1 MKNMI
6 SSNRKIGVSRDVPK
20 GTLYESVV
28 RREDFDFFVVSE
40 SSWQSKWIYRFVT
53 VLAGTAITLA
63 TFGVWVA
70 PTPSTPLDE
79 SIATKMMELEVS
91 KERWIQIDLK
101 NQRLI
106 AWEGGNQVYL
116 IAISTGKNSTPTR
129 PGIFKIQTKLAK
141 SRMRGADYDIS
152 NVPYVM
158 FYEGNY
164 AIHGAFW
171 HRKFG
176 TPVSHG
182 CVNVAVNHARWL
194 FDWVSVG
201 TQVIIH
207 H

>member
-1 MKNMI
+1 MKSLI
-6 SSNRKIGVSRDVPK
+6 SFNWLRCF
-20 GTLYESVV
+20 GT
-28 RREDFDFFVVSE
+28 FFASAAL
-40 SSWQSKWIYRFVT
+40 T
-53 VLAGTAITLA
+53 LTAW
-63 TFGVWVA
+63 GVWVT
-70 PTPSTPLDE
+70 PTLSTPLSE
-79 SIATKMMELEVS
+79 SIAEKMMALEAS
-91 KERWIQIDLK
+91 KERWIQISLK
-101 NQRLI
+101 EQRLI
-106 AWEGGNQVYL
+106 AWEGANQVYA
-116 IAISTGKNSTPTR
+116 IAISTGKDSTPTR

-141 SRMRGADYDIS
+141 SRMRGADYDVA

-194 FDWVSVG
+194 FDWASVG

-207 H
+207 K

>member
-1 MKNMI
+1 MKSIILLNW
-6 SSNRKIGVSRDVPK
+6 
-20 GTLYESVV
+20 L
-28 RREDFDFFVVSE
+28 RRCG
-40 SSWQSKWIYRFVT
+40 T
-53 VLAGTAITLA
+53 VLASAALILGV
-63 TFGVWVA
+63 FGVWVA
-70 PTPSTPLDE
+70 PTLSTPLAE
-79 SIATKMMELEVS
+79 SIAQKMMDLEAS
-91 KERWIQIDLK
+91 EKRWIQIDLK
-101 NQRLI
+101 SQKLI
-106 AWEGGNQVYL
+106 AWEGGNQVYA
-116 IAISTGKNSTPTR
+116 ITISTGKDSTPTR

-194 FDWVSVG
+194 FDWASVG
-201 TQVIIH
+201 TPVVIH
-207 H
+207 Q